1 MSCPKTQH
9 LLTEYFADDLSALT
23 REEID
28 RHLGNCAHC
37 RSELDLLLATRA
49 QITGWRDERVPHW
62 DRGVELFRREHKLLA
77 DSRRGGWIW
86 QWLPTAAS
94 FAMLALVALNVT
106 VSSNTNG
113 FSIAFGGS
121 ANQVDG
127 SQLEQRLAAFAA
139 DQLQQQDLEL
149 QAFLTRMDE
158 RQDNNNLR
166 LLQTVLDQSSQINAE
181 NFERMYTYFDQQR
194 EQDLQ
199 IVQSGYQQLVDSD
212 YQTLQ
217 NVQQLANFVRFQ
229 GDIR

>member
-9 LLTEYFADDLSALT
+9 LLTEYFSDDLTVLT
-23 REEID
+23 RDEID
-28 RHLGNCAHC
+28 RHLVNCENC
-37 RSELDLLLATRA
+37 RAELDMLLATRE
-49 QITGWRDERVPHW
+49 QLSGWRDERVPHW
-62 DRGVELFRREHKLLA
+62 DRGVGLFRREHKLPVE
-77 DSRRGGWIW
+77 SRRSNRVW

-106 VSSNTNG
+106 VHSNSTG
-113 FSIAFGGS
+113 FSIAFGSS
-121 ANQVDG
+121 AIQLDEL
-127 SQLEQRLAAFAA
+127 QLEQRLATFESAY
-139 DQLQQQDLEL
+139 LQQQEQAL

-158 RQDNNNLR
+158 RQDSNNLR
-166 LLQTVLDQSSQINAE
+166 LLQAVLDQSNQLNGE
-181 NFERMYTYFDQQR
+181 NFERMYTYFEQQR

-199 IVQSGYQQLVDSD
+199 TLQSGYQQLVDSD